1 MVLPVSA
8 GGILLAS
15 DINAIINTAWTNYT
29 PTITA
34 SGGGFSLGN
43 GSVTGEYHRV
53 SGSNKVRVHIK
64 FTCGSTTSFGAGYMQ
79 FTNPVNATAD
89 AVTYTVGKSFINDV
103 SAQAR
108 PGSARLE
115 SVGIIIADN
124 SGGVVTGTSPMTW
137 ANTDTMTIDIE
148 YEV

>member
-1 MVLPVSA
+1 MALPVSA

-15 DINAIINTAWTNYT
+15 DINAFLTTAWTNYT

-34 SGGGFSLGN
+34 SGGSFSLGN
-43 GSVTGEYHRV
+43 GSVAGEYHRIT
-53 SGSNKVRVHIK
+53 GSNFIRVNIK
-64 FTCGSTTSFGAGYMQ
+64 FTCGSTTSFGSGYMQ
-79 FTNPVNATAD
+79 FTAPVNATAD
-89 AVTYTVGKSFINDV
+89 AVTYRVGRSYINDV
-103 SAQAR
+103 STQSR

-137 ANTDTMTIDIE
+137 ANTDTMVISID